1 MTLYYDGYAGAIA
14 TLDGT
19 TVTVAACSSAYVPS
33 ASDVD
38 LDAIAAGEIDTGDA
52 AGYTR
57 QTVGVTWDVAARR
70 LTFDDP
76 IEFDLDGASDV
87 QHFVVADASGDLA
100 FVLSYDTPIEGY
112 DGFILSP
119 PVAASEADTAG
130 IEARLVAL
138 ETAPGPASPVPDP
151 SGAPDGQVIVTFD
164 GEYVLDDAPSG
175 GGVESVVAGT
185 GITVDDTDPANPIIS
200 ATGGGGGGGVPI
212 GVATTIVSG
221 SSSPIFHNV
230 SGDIDTDTGVLVVT
244 PPDDT
249 EHPGDL
255 TIVLTGLPDGPR
267 APLTVYMPVD
277 GSRWHQLQVG
287 EVDLISTGAVGYV
300 STTVTWIGEGEMR
313 ALRPS
318 GADSAPYRP
327 DNDSNWASSPSRV
340 SYALDELAARI
351 KALEP

>member
-1 MTLYYDGYAGAIA
+1 MTLYYDGFAGAIA

-57 QTVGVTWDVAARR
+57 QTVGVTWDVATRR

-112 DGFILSP
+112 DGFELAP

-130 IEARLVAL
+130 IEARLLAL

-151 SGAPDGQVIVTFD
+151 SEAPDGQMIVTFD

-200 ATGGGGGGGVPI
+200 ATGGGGGGGAVGIVDVDLSAETGGWVECDLSSLPTT
-212 GVATTIVSG
+212 VATVKVSPPTDMDSTIEFSW
-221 SSSPIFHNV
+221 P
-230 SGDIDTDTGVLVVT
+230 DMLV
-244 PPDDT
+244 
-249 EHPGDL
+249 
-255 TIVLTGLPDGPR
+255 R
-267 APLTVYMPVD
+267 APLVVIIGGSPVKVGVYSPPVPAVGRQKTLLVTPDNEFGGVNGAWLDPVPTGSGSNGDVLTLVD
-277 GSRWHQLQVG
+277 GAPAW
-287 EVDLISTGAVGYV
+287 
-300 STTVTWIGEGEMR
+300 VT
-313 ALRPS
+313 P
-318 GADSAPYRP
+318 
-327 DNDSNWASSPSRV
+327 
-340 SYALDELAARI
+340 
-351 KALEP
+351 

>member
-57 QTVGVTWDVAARR
+57 QTVGVTWDVATRR

-112 DGFILSP
+112 DGFELAP

-130 IEARLVAL
+130 IEARLLAL

-151 SGAPDGQVIVTFD
+151 SEAPDGQMIVTFD

-185 GITVDDTDPANPIIS
+185 GITVDDTDPAHPIIS
-200 ATGGGGGGGVPI
+200 ATGGGGGGGGAV
-212 GVATTIVSG
+212 GSQVFDVSSETG
-221 SSSPIFHNV
+221 SSV
-230 SGDIDTDTGVLVVT
+230 SV
-244 PPDDT
+244 
-249 EHPGDL
+249 DL
-255 TIVLTGLPDGPR
+255 TT
-267 APLTVYMPVD
+267 MPVD
-277 GSRWHQLQVG
+277 KQTAVVLAPPQQHQLSFDWPDMSARGV
-287 EVDLISTGAVGYV
+287 LIVVCMPS
-300 STTVTWIGEGEMR
+300 
-313 ALRPS
+313 S
-318 GADSAPYRP
+318 GAGMGATTPQIP
-327 DNDSNWASSPSRV
+327 DANNQVAVIMAFEGDGSPEAVWLNSMPNGYWEPDGQVLGTV
-340 SYALDELAARI
+340 SGMPRWVT
-351 KALEP
+351 P